1 MVHMILHC
9 LLGCSYQNWL
19 KTKGCPWQFHLIT
32 ISLMN
37 PRFMFSQHP
46 ISCSSHCLHRL
57 ILCCCLHVSDCQP
70 WAALMGWEHAPLID
84 CIAKQH
90 ATTHPLHWRILWD
103 RCLILSPIWCPPW
116 HKWMEWIP
124 QSHDF
129 TPPLPH
135 PTSSQSWSICSW
147 ADHADDPHC
156 RHPMFAGSSSADSP
170 MPQKVGW
177 LIRVVN

>member
-19 KTKGCPWQFHLIT
+19 KTKGCPWQFHLII

-84 CIAKQH
+84 CIAGFFPMPSNMQPPTLCI
-90 ATTHPLHWRILWD
+90 AGSFEIDVWSYLPSDAHPGTSGWNEFLNLMILHPP
-103 RCLILSPIWCPPW
+103 CLIQSPLN
-116 HKWMEWIP
+116 HG
-124 QSHDF
+124 Q
-129 TPPLPH
+129 
-135 PTSSQSWSICSW
+135 
-147 ADHADDPHC
+147 
-156 RHPMFAGSSSADSP
+156 FAHELT
-170 MPQKVGW
+170 MLMT
-177 LIRVVN
+177 LIVDIQCLLDLLQLIAQ